1 MPGKLTTLLARRRFL
16 PLFVTQALAAWNDN
30 FFKNALLLLATFKAA
45 AGARDAATLV
55 ALAGG
60 LFILPFFL
68 FSATAGRLADRFDK
82 SRLIVAT
89 KLFEIVIVTLA
100 FLGFASHDLAVL
112 FAALFLMGVHSTF
125 FSPLKYG
132 ILPEHLRHD
141 ELLAG
146 NALVDAGTFLA
157 ILLGTLAAG
166 LVLPLAGG
174 AIAAGAVAIAAAVA
188 GLVASLFIPP
198 APAAAPGLR
207 LGFNIFAATAEMLR
221 YAAARRD
228 LFLAILGISWFYLV
242 GATFVAEFP
251 AYVRQT
257 LGADE
262 HVVTL
267 FTAVFAIGVGIGSL
281 LANRLLKGEISARH
295 VPFAALGLSVFI
307 IDFSVASP
315 APGAHAAPLL
325 TLAAWLTRAANW
337 RLLAD
342 LLGMAVC
349 GGIFIVPLYA
359 LLQERSE
366 KAHRA
371 RVIAANN
378 AINALFMVV
387 SATATVLLIAAG
399 VSIAGVFLLVGIANL
414 AVAVAAAVPRPWCS
428 ITASAIWS
436 PTRSTGLR
444 LVIGSWTPWRS
455 RGRATGACAPAAP
468 GRDRCWCRRATGRRP
483 ARHRCAR
490 PHSRAGG

>member
-307 IDFSVASP
+307 VDFSVASP

-371 RVIAANN
+371 RA
-378 AINALFMVV
+378 
-387 SATATVLLIAAG
+387 
-399 VSIAGVFLLVGIANL
+399 
-414 AVAVAAAVPRPWCS
+414 
-428 ITASAIWS
+428 
-436 PTRSTGLR
+436 
-444 LVIGSWTPWRS
+444 
-455 RGRATGACAPAAP
+455 
-468 GRDRCWCRRATGRRP
+468 RDRGEQCDQCAVHGGVGRRHRAADRRRGFDRRRVPARRHRQPGGRRRRAEAVMLHQGLGDLVADAQHRVEAGHRFLDTMAISGPRNWRMRSCGAWARSMLVPSRNWKAARP
-483 ARHRCAR
+483 ASMR
-490 PHSRAGG
+490 PPA

>member
-371 RVIAANN
+371 RARDRGEQCDQCAVHGGVGHRHRAADRRRG
-378 AINALFMVV
+378 FDRRR
-387 SATATVLLIAAG
+387 
-399 VSIAGVFLLVGIANL
+399 
-414 AVAVAAAVPRPWCS
+414 VPARRHRQP
-428 ITASAIWS
+428 
-436 PTRSTGLR
+436 G
-444 LVIGSWTPWRS
+444 G
-455 RGRATGACAPAAP
+455 RGR
-468 GRDRCWCRRATGRRP
+468 RRRAEALVQHHRLGDLVADAQHRVEAGHRFLDTMAISGPRNWRMRSCGAWARSMLVPSRNWKAARP
-483 ARHRCAR
+483 ASMR
-490 PHSRAGG
+490 PPA